1 MTKYMPRALG
11 GAILI
16 NDSNTAMVL
25 IGTYSAVFVVAG
37 TLSINS
43 TIGKR
48 STASFTV
55 KTDNNT
61 HFQQYQQ
68 VWIYD
73 TTNTLIFS
81 GYISQPK
88 ETKPGFQPVLEHTI
102 TCIDQHFLA
111 DKRVVAASYT
121 NKSPGFIVTDI
132 FNNILAAE
140 GVTIGQIYDGAA
152 AVNLYPSLTL
162 FPSLTLYPTENV
174 GL

>member
-1 MTKYMPRALG
+1 MAKYMPRALG
-11 GAILI
+11 GPILI
-16 NDSNTAMVL
+16 NDTTSAMVL

-48 STASFTV
+48 STASFTA

-111 DKRVVAASYT
+111 DKRIIAATYT
-121 NKSPGFIVTDI
+121 NTTVGTIGQSIVT
-132 FNNILAAE
+132 NILAQA
-140 GVTIGQIYDGAA
+140 G
-152 AVNLYPSLTL
+152 P
-162 FPSLTLYPTENV
+162 
-174 GL
+174 